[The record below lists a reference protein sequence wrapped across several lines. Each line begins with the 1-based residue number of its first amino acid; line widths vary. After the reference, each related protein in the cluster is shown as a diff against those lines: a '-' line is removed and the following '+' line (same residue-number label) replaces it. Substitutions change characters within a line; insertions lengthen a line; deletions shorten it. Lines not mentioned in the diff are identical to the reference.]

1 MYPLLLKNTGA
12 DESAAR
18 PVLDLKNEEPSDA
31 QTLLLSGRE
40 ESASVVKN
48 GVFSGCTLS
57 EALSLIG
64 ENPVTPIG
72 FPVTVKLINTQTR
85 LPVKVYPDD
94 EYAGL
99 HGDRAGKISLIYVA
113 DCKKGAEM
121 VYGLSRNVSPD
132 ELKTRVQSGSLSAIC
147 NFVSVQKGDVFFI
160 PPGVVFA
167 VGGGIAAVE
176 ISAGGDAEY
185 IVSDYGRLDENGRP
199 RTTEINH
206 ALDVMKTRKNNI
218 RYGNVGEMTLY
229 PFGTVRELGHCDTF
243 KTELITMDGNFGFY
257 EDENLISLVV
267 TSGEADM
274 SYASGNMH
282 LKAGSSVLIPKG
294 LRIKLSGR
302 AEIIYTKIQNV

>member
-1 MYPLLLKNTGA
+1 MYPLLLKNESA
-12 DESAAR
+12 DENAAR
-18 PVLDLKNEEPSDA
+18 PVMKLKPEEAVDA
-31 QTLLLSGRE
+31 QAFLLSGRE
-40 ESASVVKN
+40 GSESTVKN
-48 GVFSGCTLS
+48 GAFSGRTLT
-57 EALSLIG
+57 EALALIG
-64 ENPVTPIG
+64 EKPVSPVG

-99 HGDRAGKISLIYVA
+99 HGQRAGKISLIYIA

-147 NFVSVQKGDVFFI
+147 NFVSVQKGDIFFI

-176 ISAGGDAEY
+176 ISAGGDCEY
-185 IVSDYGRLDENGRP
+185 TVSDYGRLDENGRP
-199 RTTEINH
+199 RATEEAK

-218 RYGNVGEMTLY
+218 RYGNVGDMTLY
-229 PFGTVRELGHCDTF
+229 PFGTVRELGYCDTF

-257 EDENLISLVV
+257 EDENLVSLIV

-282 LKAGSSVLIPKG
+282 LKAGVSVLIPKG